1 MQRLLLRLC
10 FSLHLIEQKL
20 YGMLHCQTW
29 LPPTAV
35 FGRGTVLL
43 LILLI
48 LLELG
53 FLSLTLGVLTKLLG
67 SREISFLILNDDY
80 TFKIIVVIAFFV
92 VPTMF
97 FFRYLRD
104 KNEKVKTYYEEF
116 SSEPNSKKRLWA
128 IISVV
133 FFALCTCFALASFL
147 WCYHGVTN

>member
-1 MQRLLLRLC
+1 MRSFLLRIYYS
-10 FSLHLIEQKL
+10 FQLIEKNL
-20 YGMLHCQTW
+20 IGTISNPSW
-29 LPPTAV
+29 LITMV
-35 FGRGTVLL
+35 GRGKMILL
-43 LILLI
+43 VLLI